1 MESRAA
7 LCDGVTIV
15 VPWKMLRDIS
25 HNKGNPIFKA
35 GPVRRLRA
43 YAKTHALVELRGRTK
58 KVNRVTYSFYVPDN
72 RRRDEINML
81 QNCKPV
87 VDGVV
92 DSGMLE
98 DDCWQMLRLFEPPM
112 IAIDKANPR
121 IEICFFEATSG

>member
-43 YAKTHALVELRGRTK
+43 YAKNHALVELRGRTK

-121 IEICFFEATSG
+121 IEVCFFEATSG